1 MANKLDDGAYVD
13 FIDRHIEE
21 LDERIRALKNRMAAM
36 VLEKYEIRNQEVLLG
51 AMLETRKDLEKFRA
65 ELVQEA

>member
-21 LDERIRALKNRMAAM
+21 LDERIRALRNRMAAM

-51 AMLETRKDLEKFRA
+51 AMLETRRDLEKFRA
-65 ELVQEA
+65 ELVQAA

>member
-51 AMLETRKDLEKFRA
+51 AMLETRKDLGKFRA
-65 ELVQEA
+65 ELVQAA